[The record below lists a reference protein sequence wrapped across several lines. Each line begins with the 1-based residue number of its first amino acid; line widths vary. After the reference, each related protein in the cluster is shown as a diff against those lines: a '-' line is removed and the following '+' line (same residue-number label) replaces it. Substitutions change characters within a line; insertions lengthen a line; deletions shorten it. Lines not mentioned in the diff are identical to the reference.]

1 MIAFVW
7 VVKLRVELEDFCAS
21 LLTALLMMMVG
32 GVGGEGGGGGG
43 GLGGDSSSSIS
54 MITISSSKIL
64 SSSDSESNMPL
75 GIRVQLLH
83 TQALLYE
90 IL

>member
-1 MIAFVW
+1 
-7 VVKLRVELEDFCAS
+7 
-21 LLTALLMMMVG
+21 MMVG
-32 GVGGEGGGGGG
+32 GGGGEGGGGG

-83 TQALLYE
+83 NTGPFIRNPLNFDWSPKGLISWVSY
-90 IL
+90 IDPHVV

>member
-1 MIAFVW
+1 MCIVADGVANDAGGG
-7 VVKLRVELEDFCAS
+7 V
-21 LLTALLMMMVG
+21 MVG
-32 GVGGEGGGGGG
+32 GVGGEGGGGG